1 MAPKRIG
8 TTRRSRKRC
17 LLHHAPARAVA
28 NLTGSTAIDLLGE
41 AVVAATT
48 TRIGIITER
57 GAIGSGARVQTVL
70 EIRRL
75 VLLIA
80 GVGVIQTD
88 TERGRGVTEV
98 VLLVQESTTAIQIER
113 RNLVKILPKRNVDAR
128 RTRRGKTGTEFG
140 LPMPLTQNKKKEE
153 PRRTLTFYRN
163 ILLSAT
169 FTFCTYGY
177 PLSCSFFSLGSSEF
191 GSNALLLVS
200 QNHDS
205 HDGEDPD

>member
-57 GAIGSGARVQTVL
+57 GAIGSGARALTVL

-113 RNLVKILPKRNVDAR
+113 GNLVKILPKRNDDAR

-140 LPMPLTQNKKKEE
+140 LPMPLTQNKKKKE

-169 FTFCTYGY
+169 FTFYTYGY
-177 PLSCSFFSLGSSEF
+177 PLSCSFFF
-191 GSNALLLVS
+191 GVLEIRQQRFTSRLS
-200 QNHDS
+200 KS
-205 HDGEDPD
+205 R